1 MASRGGAADRT
12 IMTGGGGVV
21 KAKQLHCMA
30 RVEVRRPGPSTSRAY
45 YAVPYIG
52 RRPSGLA
59 IRARLGAARRQINGR
74 DEFSGRPSQPCSAGK
89 GERERRY
96 ANFCNPRTEQ
106 TQLHSQLARLS
117 ANLADTENLL
127 RMTSVQAEAMRG
139 LGSWHG
145 GLFMAASKVLGEES
159 VKEQAQPQGGSR
171 P

>member
-12 IMTGGGGVV
+12 IMTGGAARPSMAQQGSDGGGVV
-21 KAKQLHCMA
+21 KARQL
-30 RVEVRRPGPSTSRAY
+30 
-45 YAVPYIG
+45 
-52 RRPSGLA
+52 
-59 IRARLGAARRQINGR
+59 
-74 DEFSGRPSQPCSAGK
+74 
-89 GERERRY
+89 
-96 ANFCNPRTEQ
+96 